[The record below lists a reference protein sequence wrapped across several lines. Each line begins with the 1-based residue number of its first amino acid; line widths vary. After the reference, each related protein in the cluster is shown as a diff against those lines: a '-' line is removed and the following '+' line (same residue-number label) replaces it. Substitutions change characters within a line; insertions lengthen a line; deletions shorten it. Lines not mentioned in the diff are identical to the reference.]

1 MERWDTVSRWKE
13 EFLLRQKRDRTGFWK
28 VWWTLDWRPRRW
40 GTESYL
46 GFRFQEGGWGTLVE
60 KLFLLGTAPTR
71 AVSESTH
78 ICACRG
84 LRVAG
89 QLGDLII

>member
-1 MERWDTVSRWKE
+1 M
-13 EFLLRQKRDRTGFWK
+13 
-28 VWWTLDWRPRRW
+28 
-40 GTESYL
+40 

-71 AVSESTH
+71 AVSARTH
-78 ICACRG
+78 ICEGRG

>member
-1 MERWDTVSRWKE
+1 MESRISIKAKKGSHWILE
-13 EFLLRQKRDRTGFWK
+13 GVVDFGLAAQKMGA
-28 VWWTLDWRPRRW
+28 
-40 GTESYL
+40 ESYL

-71 AVSESTH
+71 AVSARTH
-78 ICACRG
+78 ICAGRR

-89 QLGDLII
+89 QLGDLIM